1 MSTSGSFYTAA
12 RAILAAI
19 GTTPTDTNINLLV
32 AWELCEQKTGQ
43 EGNAWAWN
51 NPLSTTE
58 PSYGGTAANE
68 AGVRQYPT
76 QADGAAATA
85 ATLENG
91 RYPTILKALQTSDSS
106 LFFSATDEMA
116 TWGTDMQCIRENF
129 STLPAPP
136 TLATPTSTGSAQ
148 NGVEYTVTAATS
160 TAPPAPEHMPW
171 LGWGLV
177 GASLLAAGATVAVIE
192 TDTHWSTILRW
203 LHN

>member
-1 MSTSGSFYTAA
+1 MSTSGSFYSAA
-12 RAILAAI
+12 RAILSALGANW
-19 GTTPTDTNINLLV
+19 TDTNINLLV

-58 PSYGGTAANE
+58 PGYGGTAANG

-91 RYPTILKALQTSDSS
+91 DYPDILKALRTSNSN
-106 LFFSATDEMA
+106 LFFSATGEMA
-116 TWGTDMQCIRENF
+116 TWGTSMSCIQDNF
-129 STLPAPP
+129 SRLPTPP
-136 TLATPTSTGSAQ
+136 TLATSPGPSD
-148 NGVEYTVTAATS
+148 NGIAYTVSAAS
-160 TAPPAPEHMPW
+160 GTAPPAPEHVPW
-171 LGWGLV
+171 VGWGV
-177 GASLLAAGATVAVIE
+177 VSAGLLAAGAAVAAIE
-192 TDTHWSTILRW
+192 TDTHWTNILRW